1 MTPPPPQWSDVS
13 GQIYRINL
21 CPNVMLGAVILTAL
35 TFIAHLGRNGVL
47 VFLLAGLLL
56 LVRKLNL
63 TFRNLL
69 EYGWLFLLP
78 MWCILS
84 ALWSDHPDL
93 SLRHGTQLLFTFM
106 VAMVM
111 ASRLAPTAYLR
122 LQFAALFLAGL
133 ASLLIGD
140 TRPDGVWIGIFNSK
154 NSYAF
159 TMVALLLCSAALLA
173 SRNETSAWRLVGVI
187 GALLAV
193 PQIAMAESVGAIMT
207 STLVLFAGFALLQT
221 SALPSARQTMRLLGQ
236 SSLLLVLIL
245 VALYLQD
252 AVLNYVFTATGK
264 DPSLTGRTELW
275 DSALREIGRAP
286 LLGTGYRAFWVE
298 GNALAEAL
306 WAEFYIASKSGFNFH
321 NLYLS
326 NAVEIGIIGVVL
338 QLILLLPALIL
349 NMRWLLKTGHA
360 PAMFSFMVVAFV
372 IGLSFVEVPVFF
384 EFHSLSVMVLV
395 ALVYGVRALRE
406 APDKQAQVQH
416 RQRPL
421 YLPRHLRASA

>member
-1 MTPPPPQWSDVS
+1 MTPPHPQWSDGP
-13 GQIYRINL
+13 GQIYRIHL

-35 TFIAHLGRNGVL
+35 TFIAHLGRSGVL
-47 VFLLAGLLL
+47 LFLLAGLVVLL
-56 LVRKLNL
+56 RKPNR
-63 TFRNLL
+63 TFRDMM

-78 MWCILS
+78 LWCLLS

-106 VAMVM
+106 VAIVL
-111 ASRLAPTAYLR
+111 ANRLAPTAYLR
-122 LQFAALFLAGL
+122 VQFAALFLAGL

-159 TMVALLLCSAALLA
+159 TMVALLFCSAALLA
-173 SRNETSAWRLVGVI
+173 NRIETSAWRLAGVT
-187 GALLAV
+187 GALLAL
-193 PQIAMAESVGAIMT
+193 PQIVMAESVGAFMT
-207 STLVLFAGFALLQT
+207 SALVLVAGFALLQT
-221 SALPSARQTMRLLGQ
+221 SALPSARQNKRLLVQGG
-236 SSLLLVLIL
+236 LLLVLVL
-245 VALYLQD
+245 VALYLQEP
-252 AVLNYVFTATGK
+252 VLSYIFTATGK

-275 DSALREIGRAP
+275 DKALREIGHAP

-306 WAEFYIASKSGFNFH
+306 WAEFYIVSKSGFNFH

-326 NAVEIGIIGVVL
+326 NAVEIGIIGVAL
-338 QLILLLPALIL
+338 QLVFLVPALIL
-349 NMRWLLKTGHA
+349 SMRWFLKTGQA

-384 EFHSLSVMVLV
+384 EFHTLSLMVLM
-395 ALVYGVRALRE
+395 ALVYGLRALRE
-406 APDKQAQVQH
+406 VADTQPMVLRNPLELALPQH
-416 RQRPL
+416 DRRW
-421 YLPRHLRASA
+421 A

>member
-1 MTPPPPQWSDVS
+1 MTPPHPQWSDVS

-35 TFIAHLGRNGVL
+35 TFIAHLGRIGVL
-47 VFLLAGLLL
+47 VFLLAGLVV
-56 LVRKLNL
+56 LVRKPNRS
-63 TFRNLL
+63 FRDMM
-69 EYGWLFLLP
+69 EHGWLFLLP
-78 MWCILS
+78 LWCILS

-106 VAMVM
+106 VALVM
-111 ASRLAPTAYLR
+111 ANRLAPTAYLR

-173 SRNETSAWRLVGVI
+173 NRMETSAWRLAGVG
-187 GALLAV
+187 GALLAL
-193 PQIAMAESVGAIMT
+193 PQIVMAESVGAMMT
-207 STLVLFAGFALLQT
+207 STLVLIAGFALLQT
-221 SALPSARQTMRLLGQ
+221 SALPAGRQKMRLLVQGG
-236 SSLLLVLIL
+236 LLLLLIL

-275 DSALREIGRAP
+275 DTALREIGHAP
-286 LLGTGYRAFWVE
+286 FFGTGYRAFWVH

-306 WAEFYIASKSGFNFH
+306 WAEFYIASRSGFNFH

-338 QLILLLPALIL
+338 QLILLGPALIL
-349 NMRWLLKTGHA
+349 SMRWLLKTGHA

-395 ALVYGVRALRE
+395 ALVYGLRALRE
-406 APDKQAQVQH
+406 APEKQAQVQH
-416 RQRPL
+416 SPPPL
-421 YLPRHLRASA
+421 YLPSQMRA